1 MKKPVLSHFKDEVSD
16 PMLYLSNY
24 DVKSADGIVV
34 DEDGEEEEVYE
45 EISDVE
51 DTEYETG
58 VVEDVSYIMKSLI
71 VIL

>member
-1 MKKPVLSHFKDEVSD
+1 MKKPVLSHFKNEVSVS
-16 PMLYLSNY
+16 MLYLSLY
-24 DVKSADGIVV
+24 DVKSADGIIV

-58 VVEDVSYIMKSLI
+58 VVEDVS
-71 VIL
+71 